1 MSIPSV
7 VLDLWQFSFVR
18 DLPEIRK
25 LEISPSELCPISG
38 NWSELET
45 ANLVWMFLMKCYWN
59 ARCQWNGC
67 YSFSVFSNKKI
78 FLFIFWI
85 ATSKKPLS
93 IVKTSA
99 RKFESM
105 VYTLFFFLGFL
116 VILKAVLIFGPEF
129 CHKPAY
135 LLSFCLVW
143 IMLKSKD
150 LLQSL
155 QQLINLVIQ
164 FHNYDCFYYFP
175 RLSAKF

>member
-25 LEISPSELCPISG
+25 LEISPSEFCPISG

-67 YSFSVFSNKKI
+67 YRFSVFSNKKI

-105 VYTLFFFLGFL
+105 VYTPFFSG
-116 VILKAVLIFGPEF
+116 IFGYLESCFNFWSWILSQASISVEF
-129 CHKPAY
+129 
-135 LLSFCLVW
+135 LSCLNYAEV
-143 IMLKSKD
+143 KRFTPVFTA
-150 LLQSL
+150 
-155 QQLINLVIQ
+155 IN
-164 FHNYDCFYYFP
+164 
-175 RLSAKF
+175 